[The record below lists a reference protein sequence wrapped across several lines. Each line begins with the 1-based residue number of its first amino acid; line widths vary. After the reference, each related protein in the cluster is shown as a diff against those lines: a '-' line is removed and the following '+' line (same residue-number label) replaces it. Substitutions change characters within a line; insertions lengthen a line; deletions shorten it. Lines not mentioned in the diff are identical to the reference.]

1 MHFKSQP
8 YRGENPSSAA
18 VSGPRDIDAKTKRKA
33 STILRSLDN
42 RRREKD
48 LSKADLARLLDK
60 HPASVRRLFSG
71 VSNPE
76 LFTLIQLADALDAD
90 IRLVPRRARQDY
102 RQI

>member
-1 MHFKSQP
+1 MPFKSQP
-8 YRGENPSSAA
+8 YRGENPSSATD
-18 VSGPRDIDAKTKRKA
+18 SGSRDTDSKTKRKA

-42 RRREKD
+42 RRQEKD
-48 LSKADLARLLDK
+48 LSKADLARRLDK

-90 IRLVPRRARQDY
+90 IRLVPRRERQEY